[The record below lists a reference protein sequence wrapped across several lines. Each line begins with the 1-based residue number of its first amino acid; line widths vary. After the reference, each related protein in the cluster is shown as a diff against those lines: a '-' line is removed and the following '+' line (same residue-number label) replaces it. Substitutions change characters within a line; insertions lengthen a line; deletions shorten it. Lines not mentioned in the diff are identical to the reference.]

1 MAAAVIEN
9 QNTAIVRS
17 RIDWGAIWA
26 GVFAFVAI
34 WSVFGVL
41 GTAIFASAANPNA
54 ARPISGMGWG
64 MSIWAIVLTVIAMY
78 VGGRV
83 TGDLAVIVNRRDGI
97 LHGLAMFGLS
107 VMATLVIVLLAGLAL
122 PGSTTASVHSPYLLD
137 VASGLG
143 WAGFLS
149 LFFGWLAAMGGASS
163 AVRTRT
169 IVEKNVQPIRNAA

>member
-1 MAAAVIEN
+1 MATAVIEN
-9 QNTAIVRS
+9 QHGAIVRS

-41 GTAIFASAANPNA
+41 GTAIFASAASPNA
-54 ARPISGMGWG
+54 ARPVSGMGWG
-64 MSIWAIVLTVIAMY
+64 MSIWAIVLTIIAMY

-83 TGDLAVIVNRRDGI
+83 TGDLATIVNRRDGI

-107 VMATLVIVLLAGLAL
+107 VTATLVVVLLAGFAL
-122 PGSTTASVHSPYLLD
+122 PANPAASVHSPYLLD
-137 VASGLG
+137 MASGLG

-163 AVRTRT
+163 AIQTRA
-169 IVEKNVQPIRNAA
+169 IVERNVQPIRNAA

>member
-9 QNTAIVRS
+9 QNAAILRS

-54 ARPISGMGWG
+54 ARPVSGMGWG
-64 MSIWAIVLTVIAMY
+64 MGIWAIVLTVIAMY

-83 TGDLAVIVNRRDGI
+83 TGGLAAIVNRRDGVV
-97 LHGLAMFGLS
+97 HGLAMFGLS

-163 AVRTRT
+163 AVQTRT
-169 IVEKNVQPIRNAA
+169 IVENNVQPIRNAA

>member
-9 QNTAIVRS
+9 QNAAIVRS

-54 ARPISGMGWG
+54 ARPVSGMGWG

-83 TGDLAVIVNRRDGI
+83 TGDLAVLINRRDGI
-97 LHGLAMFGLS
+97 LHGLVMFGLS
-107 VMATLVIVLLAGLAL
+107 VTATLVIVLLAGFAT
-122 PGSTTASVHSPYLLD
+122 PGTATASVHSPHLLD
-137 VASGLG
+137 MASGLG

-163 AVRTRT
+163 AVQTRT
-169 IVEKNVQPIRNAA
+169 MVEKNVHPIRNAA

>member
-54 ARPISGMGWG
+54 ARPVSGMGWG

-163 AVRTRT
+163 AVQTRT

>member
-1 MAAAVIEN
+1 MAAAEIEN
-9 QNTAIVRS
+9 HNSAIVRS
-17 RIDWGAIWA
+17 RVDWGAIWA

-41 GTAIFASAANPNA
+41 GTAIFASAASPNA
-54 ARPISGMGWG
+54 ARPVSGMGWG
-64 MSIWAIVLTVIAMY
+64 ISIWAIVLTVIAMY

-107 VMATLVIVLLAGLAL
+107 VTATLVIVLLASFAL

-137 VASGLG
+137 MASGLG
-143 WAGFLS
+143 WAGFIS

-163 AVRTRT
+163 AVQTRT
-169 IVEKNVQPIRNAA
+169 IVERNVQPIRNAA